1 MEAKVLV
8 ARLYGPGDIRIGEE
22 GPPAVNGDG
31 ETGGSE
37 VLVRVTAAGICGS
50 DLHWWTEGA
59 IGDARL
65 GHPLVL
71 GHEGAGVIESGP
83 RAGQRVAIDPAITC
97 GTCRACR
104 DGYRNLCYRI
114 RFSGHG
120 DTDGMMREV
129 MAWPSSLLHPL
140 PGSVSDAGG
149 AMLEPLG
156 VALWSLD
163 LGHLPFGGTASVAGC
178 GPIGLLLVQ
187 LLRAAGASRVIAV
200 EPLAHRREA
209 AARCGADLV
218 LEPGEPV
225 SGFGVDVAFEVAGN
239 DDGVRIAL
247 ESARPGGRVV
257 LTGIPGD
264 DTTTFTA
271 SLARRKGLTIAMT
284 RRMNDVY
291 PRAISLAARGIVDLE
306 SLVSRRA
313 ALRDAADAFT
323 SAASRSG
330 LKVIIE
336 PHRHGQGGPPSANS
350 PSTH

>member
-1 MEAKVLV
+1 MLV
-8 ARLYGPGDIRIGEE
+8 ARLYGTGDIRIGEE
-22 GPPAVNGDG
+22 DPPAVQGDAEAG
-31 ETGGSE
+31 RADGAGGSE
-37 VLVRVTAAGICGS
+37 VLVRVTAVGICGS

-59 IGDARL
+59 IGDAKL
-65 GHPLVL
+65 AHPLVL

-97 GTCRACR
+97 GTCPACR
-104 DGYRNLCYRI
+104 AGYRNLCYRI

-140 PGSVSDAGG
+140 PDAVSDAGG

-163 LGHLPFGGTASVAGC
+163 LGHLPFGGTASVVGC
-178 GPIGLLLVQ
+178 GPIGLLLIQ
-187 LLRAAGASRVIAV
+187 LLKAAGASQVIAV

-218 LEPGEPV
+218 LEPDEAM

-239 DDGVRIAL
+239 DDGVRIVL
-247 ESARPGGRVV
+247 ESVRPGGRVV
-257 LTGIPGD
+257 LTGIPDGD
-264 DTTTFTA
+264 STTFTA

-284 RRMNDVY
+284 RRMNDTY
-291 PRAISLAARGIVDLE
+291 PRAISLAARGVVDLE

-313 ALRDAADAFT
+313 ALGEVADAFT
-323 SAASRSG
+323 SAADRSG

-336 PHRHGQGGPPSANS
+336 PRGHDRQLAF
-350 PSTH
+350 

>member
-1 MEAKVLV
+1 MMMMMEVKVLV
-8 ARLYGPGDIRIGEE
+8 ARLYGAGDIRISEE
-22 GPPAVNGDG
+22 DPPAVKGDALGYTEAGG
-31 ETGGSE
+31 EPVGSDA
-37 VLVRVTAAGICGS
+37 LVRVTAVGICGS

-59 IGDARL
+59 IGDAKL
-65 GHPLVL
+65 AHPLVL

-97 GTCRACR
+97 GTCRACLA
-104 DGYRNLCYRI
+104 GYRNLCYRI

-129 MAWPSSLLHPL
+129 MAWPSSLLYPL
-140 PGSVSDAGG
+140 PDSVSDVGG

-178 GPIGLLLVQ
+178 GPIGLLLIQ

-209 AARCGADLV
+209 AARRGADLV

-225 SGFGVDVAFEVAGN
+225 SGFGVDVAFEVAGT

-247 ESARPGGRVV
+247 ESVRPGGRVV
-257 LTGIPGD
+257 LTGIPDG

-271 SLARRKGLTIAMT
+271 SLARRKGLTIALT

-291 PRAISLAARGIVDLE
+291 PRAISLAARGVVDLE
-306 SLVSRRA
+306 SLVSRRV
-313 ALRDAADAFT
+313 ALGEAADAFT
-323 SAASRSG
+323 SAVGRSG

-336 PHRHGQGGPPSANS
+336 P
-350 PSTH
+350 

>member
-1 MEAKVLV
+1 MLV
-8 ARLYGPGDIRIGEE
+8 ARLYGTSDIRIAEE
-22 GPPAVNGDG
+22 EPPAAQGDG
-31 ETGGSE
+31 QAGGSE
-37 VLVRVTAAGICGS
+37 VLVRVTAVGICGS

-65 GHPLVL
+65 AHPLVL

-104 DGYRNLCYRI
+104 DGYRNLCYQI
-114 RFSGHG
+114 RFAGHG

-140 PGSVSDAGG
+140 PDSVSDAGG

-178 GPIGLLLVQ
+178 GPIGLLLIQ
-187 LLRAAGASRVIAV
+187 LLRAAGAARVIAV

-218 LEPGEPV
+218 LDPGEPV
-225 SGFGVDVAFEVAGN
+225 PGPGVDVAFEVAGN

-247 ESARPGGRVV
+247 ESVRPGGRVV
-257 LTGIPGD
+257 LAGIPDG

-291 PRAISLAARGIVDLE
+291 QRAITMAARGIVDLD

-313 ALRDAADAFT
+313 ALDEAGDAFT
-323 SAASRSG
+323 TAASRRG

-336 PHRHGQGGPPSANS
+336 PQRRRTDAGIRLTG
-350 PSTH
+350 